1 VSVNYENR
9 TYSGN
14 SLQIEIDYSNQNQIV
29 PIFQGASEFKLIS
42 GNSLTEKTQT
52 PSSYFSIPS
61 WVGISGNTSQNNVI
75 VNYSSFQSL
84 LTGSNSLILDDGN
97 ILVSGPSIFSSSI
110 VPSSDT
116 IGYRRGNSLSLIHS
130 FNYSV
135 KNQIT
140 ASVSSSAIPGPPFVN
155 FFEFIGIP
163 QEIKIDPND
172 PNNYFYFN
180 NSSSGMN
187 IYESSNIPFVVER
200 GDEIRIIYNASST
213 SSPTY
218 VTQDFT
224 VMSVTTSSNSYN
236 DATYNSSLS
245 ISGASASSKL
255 RNVYNTFIVYPNPS
269 TLNIPNGKIQ
279 NYTIRRKVDNDQSV
293 IVFQSPPPNDR
304 GYQTLSGPGYL
315 IPNDFTETQKR
326 NALTLINNLKAKNAF
341 RDDNDI
347 SLSI

>member
-1 VSVNYENR
+1 
-9 TYSGN
+9 
-14 SLQIEIDYSNQNQIV
+14 
-29 PIFQGASEFKLIS
+29 
-42 GNSLTEKTQT
+42 
-52 PSSYFSIPS
+52 
-61 WVGISGNTSQNNVI
+61 
-75 VNYSSFQSL
+75 
-84 LTGSNSLILDDGN
+84 
-97 ILVSGPSIFSSSI
+97 
-110 VPSSDT
+110 
-116 IGYRRGNSLSLIHS
+116 
-130 FNYSV
+130 
-135 KNQIT
+135 
-140 ASVSSSAIPGPPFVN
+140 
-155 FFEFIGIP
+155 
-163 QEIKIDPND
+163 
-172 PNNYFYFN
+172 
-180 NSSSGMN
+180 MN

-245 ISGASASSKL
+245 FSGASASSKL